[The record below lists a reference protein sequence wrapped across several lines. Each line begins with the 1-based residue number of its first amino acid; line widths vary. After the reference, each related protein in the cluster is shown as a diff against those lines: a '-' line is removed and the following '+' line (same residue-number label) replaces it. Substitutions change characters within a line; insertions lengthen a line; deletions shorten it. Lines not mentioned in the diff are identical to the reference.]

1 MALIKGAKRSRGR
14 VAAVDRDRMN
24 DYLDMGSVFGALGS
38 LSPPCRHSF
47 RVPLRVL
54 IAARGAD
61 NRSST

>member
-1 MALIKGAKRSRGR
+1 VG
-14 VAAVDRDRMN
+14 RDRMN

-47 RVPLRVL
+47 RVPLWVL